1 MRKLDQDSITPLY
14 IQLMESIETEII
26 SQRYSPGD
34 RLPSEK
40 ELSSMYSVSIITVR
54 RAVSNLIEKGVLSR
68 RQGKGTFVSKPRFK
82 KDIKQVSG
90 FSDVCERL
98 GMVSGGKMLENKAW
112 VCPRRVRL
120 YIYAGFAM

>member
-40 ELSSMYSVSIITVR
+40 EPVQHVQRKYYNRS
-54 RAVSNLIEKGVLSR
+54 
-68 RQGKGTFVSKPRFK
+68 QGGFK
-82 KDIKQVSG
+82 SH
-90 FSDVCERL
+90 
-98 GMVSGGKMLENKAW
+98 
-112 VCPRRVRL
+112 
-120 YIYAGFAM
+120 

>member
-54 RAVSNLIEKGVLSR
+54 RAVLM
-68 RQGKGTFVSKPRFK
+68 PRK
-82 KDIKQVSG
+82 K
-90 FSDVCERL
+90 
-98 GMVSGGKMLENKAW
+98 
-112 VCPRRVRL
+112 
-120 YIYAGFAM
+120 